1 MVALLGVMLIAASCA
16 ADDGDADA
24 AQAASADAAA
34 AQADASA
41 AMSSADAAGAE
52 AAAAGAEAAAA
63 VAEAQAATA
72 AAEAAQAEAA
82 AAQAEAALA
91 RATAEGNQEAVEAAE
106 AALAEAQASAEE
118 AREQAA
124 AAQEEAAAAKAEAAA
139 AQEEAAAAQAEAD
152 AARSA
157 AETAAAE
164 AAEAEAAAAA
174 SAADEERV
182 LVVGVPGDIETL
194 DTCCANFIRAHE
206 ALELVYEPPVLHR
219 TVEQNGAL
227 IGAAGDL
234 MPRYFESWEAHP
246 DGLTY
251 TIKVRPGVLFDDGT
265 EVTAETVRF
274 MTERNLNTPGG
285 ANWLLRNIA
294 FIQEP
299 PEVLDRYTLRF
310 TSSEASP
317 MVMEHFYMTSSG
329 IIDPKVI
336 QENATEDDPWAM
348 EYFSRN
354 VDNASGPFRLVS
366 RIPDQE
372 VVFEAR
378 ENYSFEPQAFDRII
392 WKIIPSNAERVQLL
406 KAGVIDVAIALG
418 TEDFAA
424 LEGAEGVT
432 VQRFPSKNLAYMG
445 LGNRIAPFD
454 DKTVRQAVSYA
465 VDYDDILNNVYK
477 GEAQRLYGPIAP
489 GSYSSLGDSIGY
501 RRDLAKAQELLDGSS
516 YDGSTVVLSID
527 AAKGEHELIAVRIQ
541 AHLADIGMDVEIEK
555 LPSPVY
561 AERKVGENRMQ
572 MFIDEGLPW
581 IDDPNYTLSVFMLSG
596 VFGNYAQYEN
606 ERVDEIINEGWGIL
620 DRDERARTFEEAQ
633 RIIVDDAPWV
643 FLALPDYKIAMRDTV
658 EGFVLYPNAIPR
670 LAGLRPAE

>member
-1 MVALLGVMLIAASCA
+1 MRGLARTRHRWLVALLGVMLVAASCGTDDGA
-16 ADDGDADA
+16 ADTAASAMGQAQSAQADADA
-24 AQAASADAAA
+24 ALTDAQAAA
-34 AQADASA
+34 AKAR
-41 AMSSADAAGAE
+41 
-52 AAAAGAEAAAA
+52 
-63 VAEAQAATA
+63 EAQAAAGTA
-72 AAEAAQAEAA
+72 AAA
-82 AAQAEAALA
+82 AALA
-91 RATAEGNQEAVEAAE
+91 QATAEGNQEAVKAAE
-106 AALAEAQASAEE
+106 ADLATA
-118 AREQAA
+118 QAA
-124 AAQEEAAAAKAEAAA
+124 AESARTD
-139 AQEEAAAAQAEAD
+139 AAAAQADAD
-152 AARSA
+152 KARD
-157 AETAAAE
+157 
-164 AAEAEAAAAA
+164 AAAAA
-174 SAADEERV
+174 TAAAAQDEELV

-234 MPRYFESWEAHP
+234 LPHYFESWEAHP

-251 TIKVRPGVLFDDGT
+251 TIKVRPGVTFDDGT

-294 FIQEP
+294 FINDP
-299 PEVLDRYTLRF
+299 PEVLDKYTLRF
-310 TSSEASP
+310 TSTEASP
-317 MVMEHFYMTSSG
+317 MVMEHFYMTSSA
-329 IIDPKVI
+329 IIDPQLVEKY
-336 QENATEDDPWAM
+336 ATEDDPWAM
-348 EYFSRN
+348 EHFSRN
-354 VDNASGPFRLVS
+354 VENASGPYRIVS
-366 RIPDQE
+366 RTPDQE
-372 VVFEAR
+372 VVFEKR
-378 ENYSFEPQAFDRII
+378 DNYYGDPPAYDKII

-445 LGNRIAPFD
+445 MGNKLAPFD

-465 VDYDDILNNVYK
+465 VDYDDILANVYK

-501 RRDLAKAQELLDGSS
+501 TRDLAKAQELLDSSS
-516 YDGSTVVLSID
+516 YDGSPVVLSID

-555 LPSPVY
+555 LTSPVY
-561 AERKVGENRMQ
+561 AERKVGENRLQ

-581 IDDPNYTLSVFMLSG
+581 IDDPNYTLSVFLLSG
-596 VFGNYAQYEN
+596 VFGNYSQYEN
-606 ERVDEIINEGWGIL
+606 ERVDQIINEGWGIL
-620 DRDERARTFEEAQ
+620 DRDARAATFEEAQ
-633 RIIVDDAPWV
+633 RIIVDEAPWA

-658 EGFVLYPNAIPR
+658 TGFVLYPNAIPR
-670 LAGLRPAE
+670 LAGLRPAN

>member
-1 MVALLGVMLIAASCA
+1 MRGLVPIRHRWLVALLGVVLVTASCA
-16 ADDGDADA
+16 ADDGTSDT
-24 AQAASADAAA
+24 AASA
-34 AQADASA
+34 
-41 AMSSADAAGAE
+41 M
-52 AAAAGAEAAAA
+52 
-63 VAEAQAATA
+63 AEAQAAESDAGVALADAQAAAAKAREAQAAADTA
-72 AAEAAQAEAA
+72 AAA
-82 AAQAEAALA
+82 AALA
-91 RATAEGNQEAVEAAE
+91 QATAEGNQAAVAQAE
-106 AALAEAQASAEE
+106 ADLAAAQAAAEE
-118 AREQAA
+118 ARSD
-124 AAQEEAAAAKAEAAA
+124 
-139 AQEEAAAAQAEAD
+139 AAAAQAEAD
-152 AARSA
+152 
-157 AETAAAE
+157 E
-164 AAEAEAAAAA
+164 AAEAAAAA
-174 SAADEERV
+174 VEAAEAQAAAPAPAPEPDTERV

-227 IGAAGDL
+227 VGAAGDL

-265 EVTAETVRF
+265 EVTAETVRY

-299 PEVLDRYTLRF
+299 PEVLDEYTLRF

-329 IIDPKVI
+329 IIDPKIV
-336 QENATEDDPWAM
+336 EKYATEDDPWAM
-348 EYFSRN
+348 EHFSRN
-354 VDNASGPFRLVS
+354 VENASGPFRLVS
-366 RIPDQE
+366 RTPDQE

-378 ENYSFEPQAFDRII
+378 ENYSFEPQAYDKII

-406 KAGVIDVAIALG
+406 KAGAIDVAIALG

-432 VQRFPSKNLAYMG
+432 VERFPSKNLAYMG
-445 LGNRIAPFD
+445 LGNKLAPFD

-501 RRDLAKAQELLDGSS
+501 RRDVAKAQELLDSSS
-516 YDGSTVVLSID
+516 YDGSAVTLSID

-541 AHLADIGMDVEIEK
+541 AHLADIGMNVEIEQ

-606 ERVDEIINEGWGIL
+606 ERVDQIINEGWGIL
-620 DRDERARTFEEAQ
+620 DRDERAATFEEAQ

>member
-1 MVALLGVMLIAASCA
+1 MAGLLRTRCRWLTALLGLMLVAASCA
-16 ADDGDADA
+16 ADDGAAD
-24 AQAASADAAA
+24 
-34 AQADASA
+34 
-41 AMSSADAAGAE
+41 
-52 AAAAGAEAAAA
+52 
-63 VAEAQAATA
+63 T
-72 AAEAAQAEAA
+72 AEAAQAEAA
-82 AAQAEAALA
+82 AAQADAGVALADAQAAAAKAREAQAAADEAAAAAALA
-91 RATAEGNQEAVEAAE
+91 QATAEGNQAAVAAAE
-106 AALAEAQASAEE
+106 ADLAAAQAAAEE
-118 AREQAA
+118 ARTD
-124 AAQEEAAAAKAEAAA
+124 
-139 AQEEAAAAQAEAD
+139 AAAAQAEAD
-152 AARSA
+152 EARGA
-157 AETAAAE
+157 AEAAMQA
-164 AAEAEAAAAA
+164 AAEAEAAASA
-174 SAADEERV
+174 SAPMAEDEERV

-227 IGAAGDL
+227 VGAAGDL

-294 FIQEP
+294 FINDP
-299 PEVLDRYTLRF
+299 PEVLDKYTLRF
-310 TSSEASP
+310 TSTEASP
-317 MVMEHFYMTSSG
+317 MVMEHFYMTSSA
-329 IIDPKVI
+329 IIDPKIV
-336 QENATEDDPWAM
+336 EKYATDDDPWAM
-348 EYFSRN
+348 EHFSSN
-354 VDNASGPFRLVS
+354 VENASGPFRLVS

-378 ENYSFEPQAFDRII
+378 ENYSFEPQAYDKII
-392 WKIIPSNAERVQLL
+392 WRIIPSNAERVQLL

-445 LGNRIAPFD
+445 LGNKLAPFD

-465 VDYDDILNNVYK
+465 VDYDDILTNVYK

-516 YDGSTVVLSID
+516 YDGSPVTLSID
-527 AAKGEHELIAVRIQ
+527 SAKGEHELIAVRIQ
-541 AHLADIGMDVEIEK
+541 AHLAEIGMDVEIEK

-561 AERKVGENRMQ
+561 AERKVSDPRMQ

-606 ERVDEIINEGWGIL
+606 ERVDQIINEGWGIL
-620 DRDERARTFEEAQ
+620 DSEERARTFEEAQ
-633 RIIVDDAPWV
+633 RIITDDAPWV

-670 LAGLRPAE
+670 LAGLRPAQ

>member
-1 MVALLGVMLIAASCA
+1 MRGSIGVRKRWLLALLGIVLVAASCA
-16 ADDGDADA
+16 ADDGASDTAASAMSEAQSAQSDAEVALAD
-24 AQAASADAAA
+24 AQAAAAKA
-34 AQADASA
+34 R
-41 AMSSADAAGAE
+41 
-52 AAAAGAEAAAA
+52 
-63 VAEAQAATA
+63 EAQAAADTA
-72 AAEAAQAEAA
+72 AAA
-82 AAQAEAALA
+82 AALA
-91 RATAEGNQEAVEAAE
+91 QATAEGNQAAVAQAE
-106 AALAEAQASAEE
+106 ADLAAA
-118 AREQAA
+118 QAA
-124 AAQEEAAAAKAEAAA
+124 AESARAD
-139 AQEEAAAAQAEAD
+139 AAAAQAEAD
-152 AARSA
+152 
-157 AETAAAE
+157 E
-164 AAEAEAAAAA
+164 AAEAAAAA
-174 SAADEERV
+174 VEAAEAQAAAPAPAPAEDTERV

-299 PEVLDRYTLRF
+299 PEVLDKYTLRF

-378 ENYSFEPQAFDRII
+378 ENYSFEPQAYDRII

-445 LGNRIAPFD
+445 MGNLLAPFD

-516 YDGSTVVLSID
+516 YDGSPVVLSID

-541 AHLADIGMDVEIEK
+541 SHLADIGMDVEIEK
-555 LPSPVY
+555 LASPVY

-581 IDDPNYTLSVFMLSG
+581 IDDPNYTLSVFLLSG
-596 VFGNYAQYEN
+596 VFGNYTQYEN
-606 ERVDEIINEGWGIL
+606 ERVDQIINEGWGIL
-620 DRDERARTFEEAQ
+620 DREERARTFEEAQ

>member
-1 MVALLGVMLIAASCA
+1 MRGLVRTRGRWLVALLGLMLVAAACA
-16 ADDGDADA
+16 ADDGAADTAATAMSEAGAAQSDADLA
-24 AQAASADAAA
+24 LADAQAAAAKA
-34 AQADASA
+34 R
-41 AMSSADAAGAE
+41 
-52 AAAAGAEAAAA
+52 
-63 VAEAQAATA
+63 EAQAAADTA
-72 AAEAAQAEAA
+72 AAA
-82 AAQAEAALA
+82 AALA
-91 RATAEGNQEAVEAAE
+91 QATAEGNQEAVAAAE
-106 AALAEAQASAEE
+106 ADLAAA
-118 AREQAA
+118 QAA
-124 AAQEEAAAAKAEAAA
+124 ADAARAD
-139 AQEEAAAAQAEAD
+139 AAAAQAEAD
-152 AARSA
+152 D
-157 AETAAAE
+157 AAAAAAAAVE
-164 AAEAEAAAAA
+164 AAEAQAAAPAPA
-174 SAADEERV
+174 PAEAEERI
-182 LVVGVPGDIETL
+182 LTVGVPGDIETL

-299 PEVLDRYTLRF
+299 PEVLDKYTLRF

-317 MVMEHFYMTSSG
+317 MVMEHFYMTSSA

-378 ENYSFEPQAFDRII
+378 ENYSFEPQAYDKII

-424 LEGAEGVT
+424 LEGAEGVN

-516 YDGSTVVLSID
+516 YDGSSVVLSID

-606 ERVDEIINEGWGIL
+606 ERVDQIINEGWGIL
-620 DRDERARTFEEAQ
+620 DREERARTFEEAQ

-670 LAGLRPAE
+670 LAGLRPAGSG

>member
-1 MVALLGVMLIAASCA
+1 MRGLVRTRHRWLVALLGVMLVAASCGS
-16 ADDGDADA
+16 DDGASDAAASAMGTAQSAQADADA
-24 AQAASADAAA
+24 ALTDAQAAA
-34 AQADASA
+34 AKAR
-41 AMSSADAAGAE
+41 
-52 AAAAGAEAAAA
+52 
-63 VAEAQAATA
+63 EAQAAAGTA
-72 AAEAAQAEAA
+72 AAA
-82 AAQAEAALA
+82 AALA
-91 RATAEGNQEAVEAAE
+91 QATAEGNQEAVKAAEADLAAAQAAAE
-106 AALAEAQASAEE
+106 AA
-118 AREQAA
+118 RTD
-124 AAQEEAAAAKAEAAA
+124 
-139 AQEEAAAAQAEAD
+139 AAAAQAEAD
-152 AARSA
+152 KARD
-157 AETAAAE
+157 
-164 AAEAEAAAAA
+164 AAAAA
-174 SAADEERV
+174 TAATAEDEELV

-234 MPRYFESWEAHP
+234 LPHYFESWEAHP

-251 TIKVRPGVLFDDGT
+251 TIKVRPGVTFDDGT

-294 FIQEP
+294 FINDP

-310 TSSEASP
+310 TSTEASP
-317 MVMEHFYMTSSG
+317 MVMEHFYMTSSA
-329 IIDPKVI
+329 IIDPKLV
-336 QENATEDDPWAM
+336 EKYATEDDPWAM
-348 EYFSRN
+348 EHFSRN
-354 VDNASGPFRLVS
+354 VENASGPYRIVS
-366 RIPDQE
+366 RTADQE
-372 VVFEAR
+372 VVFEKR
-378 ENYSFEPQAFDRII
+378 ENYYGDPPAYDKII

-445 LGNRIAPFD
+445 MGNKLAPFD
-454 DKTVRQAVSYA
+454 DKAVRQAVSYA
-465 VDYDDILNNVYK
+465 VDYDDILANVYK

-501 RRDLAKAQELLDGSS
+501 TRDLAKAQELLDSSS
-516 YDGSTVVLSID
+516 YDGSSVTLSID

-555 LPSPVY
+555 LTSPVY
-561 AERKVGENRMQ
+561 AERKVGENRLQ

-581 IDDPNYTLSVFMLSG
+581 IDDPNYTLSVFLLSG

-620 DRDERARTFEEAQ
+620 DRDARAATFEEAQ
-633 RIIVDDAPWV
+633 RIITDEAPWA

-658 EGFVLYPNAIPR
+658 TGFVLYPNAIPR
-670 LAGLRPAE
+670 LAGLRPAN

>member
-1 MVALLGVMLIAASCA
+1 MRALARTRHRWLVALLGVMLVAASCGT
-16 ADDGDADA
+16 DDGASDTSATALGEAQSAQSDADA
-24 AQAASADAAA
+24 ARTDARAAA
-34 AQADASA
+34 AKAR
-41 AMSSADAAGAE
+41 
-52 AAAAGAEAAAA
+52 
-63 VAEAQAATA
+63 EAQAAADTA
-72 AAEAAQAEAA
+72 AAA
-82 AAQAEAALA
+82 AALA
-91 RATAEGNQEAVEAAE
+91 QATAEGNQEAVEAAE
-106 AALAEAQASAEE
+106 ADLVAA
-118 AREQAA
+118 QAA
-124 AAQEEAAAAKAEAAA
+124 AEAARS
-139 AQEEAAAAQAEAD
+139 EAAAAQAEAD
-152 AARSA
+152 KARDA
-157 AETAAAE
+157 
-164 AAEAEAAAAA
+164 AEAAAAA
-174 SAADEERV
+174 TAQDEELV

-227 IGAAGDL
+227 VGAAGDL
-234 MPRYFESWEAHP
+234 LPHYFESWEAHP

-251 TIKVRPGVLFDDGT
+251 TINVRPVSSSTTGRR
-265 EVTAETVRF
+265 VTAETVRF

-294 FIQEP
+294 FINEP
-299 PEVLDRYTLRF
+299 PEVLDKYTLRF
-310 TSSEASP
+310 TSTEASP
-317 MVMEHFYMTSSG
+317 MVMEHFYMTSSA
-329 IIDPKVI
+329 IIDPRVI
-336 QENATEDDPWAM
+336 KENATEDDPWAM

-354 VDNASGPFRLVS
+354 VDNPSGPYRLVS
-366 RIPDQE
+366 RTPDQE

-378 ENYSFEPQAFDRII
+378 DNYYGEPPAYDRII

-432 VQRFPSKNLAYMG
+432 VERFPSKNLAYMG
-445 LGNRIAPFD
+445 MGNMLAPFD

-501 RRDLAKAQELLDGSS
+501 RRDLAKAQELLDSSS
-516 YDGSTVVLSID
+516 YDGSSVTLSID

-581 IDDPNYTLSVFMLSG
+581 IDDPNYTLSVFLLSG

-606 ERVDEIINEGWGIL
+606 ERVDQIINEGWGIL
-620 DRDERARTFEEAQ
+620 DRDERAATFEEAQ
-633 RIIVDDAPWV
+633 RIIVDEAPWA

-658 EGFVLYPNAIPR
+658 TGFVLYPNAIPR
-670 LAGLRPAE
+670 LAGLRPAN

>member
-1 MVALLGVMLIAASCA
+1 MRGLARTRHRWLVALLGVMLVAASCGTDDGA
-16 ADDGDADA
+16 ADSAASAMGQAQSAQADADA
-24 AQAASADAAA
+24 ALTDAQAAA
-34 AQADASA
+34 AKAR
-41 AMSSADAAGAE
+41 
-52 AAAAGAEAAAA
+52 
-63 VAEAQAATA
+63 EAQAAAGTA
-72 AAEAAQAEAA
+72 AAA
-82 AAQAEAALA
+82 AALA
-91 RATAEGNQEAVEAAE
+91 QATAEGNQEAVKAAEADLATAQAAAE
-106 AALAEAQASAEE
+106 AA
-118 AREQAA
+118 RTD
-124 AAQEEAAAAKAEAAA
+124 
-139 AQEEAAAAQAEAD
+139 AAAAQADAD
-152 AARSA
+152 KARD
-157 AETAAAE
+157 
-164 AAEAEAAAAA
+164 AAAAA
-174 SAADEERV
+174 TAATAQDEELV

-234 MPRYFESWEAHP
+234 LPHYFESWEAHP

-251 TIKVRPGVLFDDGT
+251 TIKVRPGVTFDDGT

-294 FIQEP
+294 FINDP
-299 PEVLDRYTLRF
+299 PEVLDKYTLRF
-310 TSSEASP
+310 TSTEASP
-317 MVMEHFYMTSSG
+317 MVMEHFYMTSSA
-329 IIDPKVI
+329 IIDPRLVEKY
-336 QENATEDDPWAM
+336 ATEDDPWAM
-348 EYFSRN
+348 EHFSRN
-354 VDNASGPFRLVS
+354 VENPSGPYRIVS
-366 RIPDQE
+366 RTPDQE
-372 VVFEAR
+372 VVFEKR
-378 ENYSFEPQAFDRII
+378 DNYYGDPPAYDKII

-432 VQRFPSKNLAYMG
+432 VERFPSKNLAYMG
-445 LGNRIAPFD
+445 MGNMLAPFD

-465 VDYDDILNNVYK
+465 VDYDDILTNVYK

-489 GSYSSLGDSIGY
+489 GSYSSLGDTIGY
-501 RRDLAKAQELLDGSS
+501 RRDLAKAQELLDSSS
-516 YDGSTVVLSID
+516 YDGSSVTLSID

-581 IDDPNYTLSVFMLSG
+581 IDDPNYTLSVFLLSG
-596 VFGNYAQYEN
+596 VFGNYSQYVN
-606 ERVDEIINEGWGIL
+606 ERVDQIINEGWGIL
-620 DRDERARTFEEAQ
+620 DRDERAATFEEAQ
-633 RIIVDDAPWV
+633 RIIVEEAPWA

-658 EGFVLYPNAIPR
+658 TGFVLYPNAIPR
-670 LAGLRPAE
+670 LAGLRPAG

>member
-1 MVALLGVMLIAASCA
+1 MRPAGLPGSSITGAEEALLTRGGEPMRDLVRTRRRWLVALLGLMLVAASCA
-16 ADDGDADA
+16 ADDGASDT
-24 AQAASADAAA
+24 AASA
-34 AQADASA
+34 
-41 AMSSADAAGAE
+41 M
-52 AAAAGAEAAAA
+52 
-63 VAEAQAATA
+63 AEAQAAESDAGVALADAQAAAAKAREAQAAADTA
-72 AAEAAQAEAA
+72 AAA
-82 AAQAEAALA
+82 AALA
-91 RATAEGNQEAVEAAE
+91 QATAEGNQAAVAQAE
-106 AALAEAQASAEE
+106 ADLAAA
-118 AREQAA
+118 QAA
-124 AAQEEAAAAKAEAAA
+124 AESARAD
-139 AQEEAAAAQAEAD
+139 AAAAQAEAD
-152 AARSA
+152 
-157 AETAAAE
+157 E
-164 AAEAEAAAAA
+164 AAEAAAAA
-174 SAADEERV
+174 VEAAEAQAAAPAPAPAPAEDTERV

-234 MPRYFESWEAHP
+234 MPRYFESWEAHE

-299 PEVLDRYTLRF
+299 PEVLDKYTLRF

-378 ENYSFEPQAFDRII
+378 ENYSFEPQAYDRII

-445 LGNRIAPFD
+445 MGNLLAPFD

-516 YDGSTVVLSID
+516 YDGSPVVLSID

-541 AHLADIGMDVEIEK
+541 SHLADIGMDVEIEK
-555 LPSPVY
+555 LASPVY

-581 IDDPNYTLSVFMLSG
+581 IDDPNYTLSVFLLSG
-596 VFGNYAQYEN
+596 VFGNYTQYEN
-606 ERVDEIINEGWGIL
+606 ERVDQIINEGWGIL
-620 DRDERARTFEEAQ
+620 DREERARTFEEAQ

>member
-1 MVALLGVMLIAASCA
+1 MAGLLRTRCRWLTALLGLMLVAASCA
-16 ADDGDADA
+16 AADGAAD
-24 AQAASADAAA
+24 
-34 AQADASA
+34 
-41 AMSSADAAGAE
+41 
-52 AAAAGAEAAAA
+52 
-63 VAEAQAATA
+63 T
-72 AAEAAQAEAA
+72 AEAAQAEAA
-82 AAQAEAALA
+82 AAQADAGVALADAQAAAAKAREAQAAADEAAAAAALA
-91 RATAEGNQEAVEAAE
+91 QATAEGNQAAVAAAE
-106 AALAEAQASAEE
+106 ADLAAAQAAAEE
-118 AREQAA
+118 ARTD
-124 AAQEEAAAAKAEAAA
+124 
-139 AQEEAAAAQAEAD
+139 AAAAQAEAD
-152 AARSA
+152 EARGA
-157 AETAAAE
+157 AEAAMQA
-164 AAEAEAAAAA
+164 AAEAEAAASA
-174 SAADEERV
+174 SAPMAEDEERV

-227 IGAAGDL
+227 VGAAGDL

-294 FIQEP
+294 FINDP
-299 PEVLDRYTLRF
+299 PEVLDKYTLRF
-310 TSSEASP
+310 TSTEASP
-317 MVMEHFYMTSSG
+317 MVMEHFYMTSSA
-329 IIDPKVI
+329 IIDPKIV
-336 QENATEDDPWAM
+336 EKYATDDDPWAM
-348 EYFSRN
+348 EHFSSN
-354 VDNASGPFRLVS
+354 VENASGPFRLVS

-378 ENYSFEPQAFDRII
+378 ENYSFEPQAYDKII
-392 WKIIPSNAERVQLL
+392 WRIIPSNAERVQLL

-445 LGNRIAPFD
+445 LGNKLAPFD

-465 VDYDDILNNVYK
+465 VDYDDILTNVYK

-516 YDGSTVVLSID
+516 YDGSPVTLSID
-527 AAKGEHELIAVRIQ
+527 SAKGEHELIAVRIQ
-541 AHLADIGMDVEIEK
+541 AHLAEIGMDVEIEK

-561 AERKVGENRMQ
+561 AERKVSDPRMQ

-606 ERVDEIINEGWGIL
+606 ERVDQIINEGWGIL
-620 DRDERARTFEEAQ
+620 DSEERARTFEEAQ
-633 RIIVDDAPWV
+633 RIITDDAPWV

-670 LAGLRPAE
+670 LAGLRPAQ

>member
-1 MVALLGVMLIAASCA
+1 MRDLVRTRRRWLVALLGLMLVAASCA
-16 ADDGDADA
+16 ADDGASDT
-24 AQAASADAAA
+24 AASA
-34 AQADASA
+34 
-41 AMSSADAAGAE
+41 M
-52 AAAAGAEAAAA
+52 
-63 VAEAQAATA
+63 AEAQAAESDAGVALADAQAAAAKAREAQAAADTA
-72 AAEAAQAEAA
+72 AAA
-82 AAQAEAALA
+82 AALA
-91 RATAEGNQEAVEAAE
+91 QATAEGNQAAVAQAE
-106 AALAEAQASAEE
+106 ADLAAA
-118 AREQAA
+118 QAA
-124 AAQEEAAAAKAEAAA
+124 AESARAD
-139 AQEEAAAAQAEAD
+139 AAAAQAEAD
-152 AARSA
+152 D
-157 AETAAAE
+157 AAAAAAAAVE
-164 AAEAEAAAAA
+164 AAEAQTAAPAPPPAE
-174 SAADEERV
+174 DTERV

-234 MPRYFESWEAHP
+234 MPRYFESWEAHE

-299 PEVLDRYTLRF
+299 PEVLDKYTLRF

-317 MVMEHFYMTSSG
+317 MVMEHFYMTSSA

-336 QENATEDDPWAM
+336 LENATEDDPWAM

-378 ENYSFEPQAFDRII
+378 ENYSFEPQAYDRII

-424 LEGAEGVT
+424 LEGAEGVN

-445 LGNRIAPFD
+445 MGNRIAPFD

-501 RRDLAKAQELLDGSS
+501 RRDVAKAQELLDGSS
-516 YDGSTVVLSID
+516 YDGSPVVLSID

-541 AHLADIGMDVEIEK
+541 SHLADIGMDVEIEK
-555 LPSPVY
+555 LASPVY

-581 IDDPNYTLSVFMLSG
+581 IDDPNYTLSVFLLSG
-596 VFGNYAQYEN
+596 VFGNYTQYVN
-606 ERVDEIINEGWGIL
+606 ERVDQIINEGWGIL
-620 DRDERARTFEEAQ
+620 DREERARTFEEAQ

>member
-1 MVALLGVMLIAASCA
+1 MRGLARTRHRWLVALLGVMLVAASCGTDDGA
-16 ADDGDADA
+16 ADSAASAMGQAQSAQADADA
-24 AQAASADAAA
+24 ALTDAQAAA
-34 AQADASA
+34 AKAR
-41 AMSSADAAGAE
+41 
-52 AAAAGAEAAAA
+52 
-63 VAEAQAATA
+63 EAQAAAGTA
-72 AAEAAQAEAA
+72 AAA
-82 AAQAEAALA
+82 AALA
-91 RATAEGNQEAVEAAE
+91 QATAEGNQEAVKAAEADLATAQAAAE
-106 AALAEAQASAEE
+106 AA
-118 AREQAA
+118 RTD
-124 AAQEEAAAAKAEAAA
+124 
-139 AQEEAAAAQAEAD
+139 AAAAQADAD
-152 AARSA
+152 KARD
-157 AETAAAE
+157 
-164 AAEAEAAAAA
+164 AAAAA
-174 SAADEERV
+174 TAATAQDEELV

-234 MPRYFESWEAHP
+234 LPHYFESWEAHP

-251 TIKVRPGVLFDDGT
+251 TIKVRPGVTFDDGT

-294 FIQEP
+294 FINDP
-299 PEVLDRYTLRF
+299 PEVLDKYTLRF
-310 TSSEASP
+310 TSTEASP
-317 MVMEHFYMTSSG
+317 MVMEHFYMTSSA
-329 IIDPKVI
+329 IIDPQLVEKY
-336 QENATEDDPWAM
+336 ATEDDPWAM
-348 EYFSRN
+348 EHFSRN
-354 VDNASGPFRLVS
+354 VENASGPYRIIS
-366 RIPDQE
+366 RTPDQE
-372 VVFEAR
+372 VVFEKR
-378 ENYSFEPQAFDRII
+378 DNYYGDPPAYDRII

-432 VQRFPSKNLAYMG
+432 VERFPSKNLAYMG
-445 LGNRIAPFD
+445 MGNMLAPFD

-465 VDYDDILNNVYK
+465 VDYDDILTNVYK

-489 GSYSSLGDSIGY
+489 GSYSSLGDTIGY
-501 RRDLAKAQELLDGSS
+501 RRDLAKAQELLDSSS
-516 YDGSTVVLSID
+516 YDGSSVTLSID

-581 IDDPNYTLSVFMLSG
+581 IDDPNYTLSVFLLSG
-596 VFGNYAQYEN
+596 VFGNYSQYVN
-606 ERVDEIINEGWGIL
+606 ERVDQIINEGWGIL
-620 DRDERARTFEEAQ
+620 DRDERAATFEEAQ
-633 RIIVDDAPWV
+633 RIIVEEAPWA

-658 EGFVLYPNAIPR
+658 TGFVLYPNAIPR
-670 LAGLRPAE
+670 LAGLRPAG

>member
-1 MVALLGVMLIAASCA
+1 MRGLVRLRRRWLVALLGVMLVAASCA
-16 ADDGDADA
+16 DDSGTSDT
-24 AQAASADAAA
+24 AASAL
-34 AQADASA
+34 S
-41 AMSSADAAGAE
+41 
-52 AAAAGAEAAAA
+52 
-63 VAEAQAATA
+63 
-72 AAEAAQAEAA
+72 EAA
-82 AAQAEAALA
+82 AAQSDAALA
-91 RATAEGNQEAVEAAE
+91 LADAQAAAAKAREAQAAADTAAAASALAQATAEGNQEAVAQAE
-106 AALAEAQASAEE
+106 ADLAAA
-118 AREQAA
+118 QAA
-124 AAQEEAAAAKAEAAA
+124 ADQARAD
-139 AQEEAAAAQAEAD
+139 AAAAQAEAD
-152 AARSA
+152 
-157 AETAAAE
+157 E
-164 AAEAEAAAAA
+164 AAEAAAAA
-174 SAADEERV
+174 VEAAEAATTTDAAGEERV

-234 MPRYFESWEAHP
+234 MPRYFESWEAHE

-294 FIQEP
+294 FIHEP
-299 PEVLDRYTLRF
+299 PEVLDKYTLRF
-310 TSSEASP
+310 TSTEASP
-317 MVMEHFYMTSSG
+317 MVMEHFYMTSSA

-336 QENATEDDPWAM
+336 QQNATEDDPWAM
-348 EYFSRN
+348 EYLSRN

-366 RIPDQE
+366 RIADQE

-378 ENYSFEPQAFDRII
+378 ENYSFEPQAYDRII
-392 WKIIPSNAERVQLL
+392 WRIIPSNAERVQLL

-424 LEGAEGVT
+424 LEGAEGVN

-445 LGNRIAPFD
+445 MGNKIAPFD

-465 VDYDDILNNVYK
+465 VDYDDILTNVYK

-501 RRDLAKAQELLDGSS
+501 TRDLARAQELLDSSS
-516 YDGSTVVLSID
+516 YDGSPVTLSID
-527 AAKGEHELIAVRIQ
+527 SAKGEHELIAVRIQ
-541 AHLADIGMDVEIEK
+541 AHLAEIGMDVEIEK

-581 IDDPNYTLSVFMLSG
+581 IDDPNYTLSVFLLSG
-596 VFGNYAQYEN
+596 VFGNYTQYEN
-606 ERVDEIINEGWGIL
+606 ERVDQIINEGWGIL
-620 DRDERARTFEEAQ
+620 DREERARTFEEAQ

>member
-1 MVALLGVMLIAASCA
+1 MRALARTRHRWLVALLGVMLVAASCGTDDGA
-16 ADDGDADA
+16 ADTAASAMGEAQTAQADADA
-24 AQAASADAAA
+24 ALTDAQAAA
-34 AQADASA
+34 AKAR
-41 AMSSADAAGAE
+41 
-52 AAAAGAEAAAA
+52 
-63 VAEAQAATA
+63 EAQAAAGTA
-72 AAEAAQAEAA
+72 AAA
-82 AAQAEAALA
+82 AALA
-91 RATAEGNQEAVEAAE
+91 QATAEGNQEAVEAAE
-106 AALAEAQASAEE
+106 ADLATA
-118 AREQAA
+118 QAA
-124 AAQEEAAAAKAEAAA
+124 AEAARTD
-139 AQEEAAAAQAEAD
+139 AAAAQAEAD
-152 AARSA
+152 RARD
-157 AETAAAE
+157 
-164 AAEAEAAAAA
+164 AAAAA
-174 SAADEERV
+174 TAATAVDEELV

-227 IGAAGDL
+227 VGAAGDL
-234 MPRYFESWEAHP
+234 LPHYFESWEAHP

-251 TIKVRPGVLFDDGT
+251 TIKVRPGVTFDDGT

-294 FIQEP
+294 FINDP
-299 PEVLDRYTLRF
+299 PEVLDKYTLRF
-310 TSSEASP
+310 TSTEASP
-317 MVMEHFYMTSSG
+317 MVMEHFYMTSSA
-329 IIDPKVI
+329 IIDPKLV
-336 QENATEDDPWAM
+336 EKYATEDDPWAM
-348 EYFSRN
+348 EHFSRN
-354 VDNASGPFRLVS
+354 VENASGPYRIIS
-366 RIPDQE
+366 RTPDQE
-372 VVFEAR
+372 VVFEKR
-378 ENYSFEPQAFDRII
+378 DNYYGDPPAYDKII

-445 LGNRIAPFD
+445 MGNKLAPFD
-454 DKTVRQAVSYA
+454 DKAVRQAVSYA

-501 RRDLAKAQELLDGSS
+501 TRDLAKAQELLDSSS
-516 YDGSTVVLSID
+516 YDGSPVVLSID

-561 AERKVGENRMQ
+561 AERKVGENRLQ

-581 IDDPNYTLSVFMLSG
+581 IDDPNYTLSVFLLSG
-596 VFGNYAQYEN
+596 VFGNYSQYEN
-606 ERVDEIINEGWGIL
+606 ERVDQIINEGWGIL
-620 DRDERARTFEEAQ
+620 DREARAATFEEAQ
-633 RIIVDDAPWV
+633 RIIVEEAPWA

-670 LAGLRPAE
+670 LAGLRPAN

>member
-1 MVALLGVMLIAASCA
+1 MRGLVRTRHRWLVALLGLMLVATSCA
-16 ADDGDADA
+16 ADDGASDTA
-24 AQAASADAAA
+24 ATAMSEAGA
-34 AQADASA
+34 AQADAGVA
-41 AMSSADAAGAE
+41 L
-52 AAAAGAEAAAA
+52 
-63 VAEAQAATA
+63 AEAQAAAAKAREAQAAADTATA
-72 AAEAAQAEAA
+72 AA
-82 AAQAEAALA
+82 ALA
-91 RATAEGNQEAVEAAE
+91 QATAEGNQAAVEQAE
-106 AALAEAQASAEE
+106 ADLAAAQTAAEE
-118 AREQAA
+118 ARSD
-124 AAQEEAAAAKAEAAA
+124 
-139 AQEEAAAAQAEAD
+139 AAAAQAEAD
-152 AARSA
+152 QARGA
-157 AETAAAE
+157 AEAAMEA

-174 SAADEERV
+174 PEPMEDEERV

-299 PEVLDRYTLRF
+299 PEVLDKYTLRF

-317 MVMEHFYMTSSG
+317 MVMEHFYMTSSA
-329 IIDPKVI
+329 IIDPKIV
-336 QENATEDDPWAM
+336 EKYATEDDPWAM
-348 EYFSRN
+348 EHFSSN
-354 VDNASGPFRLVS
+354 VENASGPFRLVS
-366 RIPDQE
+366 RIADQE

-378 ENYSFEPQAFDRII
+378 ENYSFEPQAYDKII
-392 WKIIPSNAERVQLL
+392 WRIIPSNAERVQLL

-445 LGNRIAPFD
+445 MGTKLSPFD
-454 DKTVRQAVSYA
+454 DKAVRQAVSYA
-465 VDYDDILNNVYK
+465 VDYDDILDNVYK

-516 YDGSTVVLSID
+516 YDGSPVVLSID

-541 AHLADIGMDVEIEK
+541 AHLAEIGMDVEIEK
-555 LPSPVY
+555 LQSPVY
-561 AERKVGENRMQ
+561 AERKVSDPRMQ

-581 IDDPNYTLSVFMLSG
+581 IDDPNYTLSVFLLSG
-596 VFGNYAQYEN
+596 VFGNYTQYVN
-606 ERVDEIINEGWGIL
+606 ERVDQIINEGWGIL
-620 DRDERARTFEEAQ
+620 DREERARTFEEAQ

-670 LAGLRPAE
+670 LAGLRPAG

>member
-1 MVALLGVMLIAASCA
+1 MRALARTRHRWLVALLGVMLVAASCGT
-16 ADDGDADA
+16 DDGASDTAASAMGEAESAQSDADA
-24 AQAASADAAA
+24 ARTDARAAA
-34 AQADASA
+34 AKAR
-41 AMSSADAAGAE
+41 
-52 AAAAGAEAAAA
+52 
-63 VAEAQAATA
+63 EAQAAADTA
-72 AAEAAQAEAA
+72 AAA
-82 AAQAEAALA
+82 AALA
-91 RATAEGNQEAVEAAE
+91 QATAEGNQEAVEAAE
-106 AALAEAQASAEE
+106 ADLVAA
-118 AREQAA
+118 QAA
-124 AAQEEAAAAKAEAAA
+124 AESARTD
-139 AQEEAAAAQAEAD
+139 AAAAQAEAD
-152 AARSA
+152 KAR
-157 AETAAAE
+157 E
-164 AAEAEAAAAA
+164 AAEAAAAA
-174 SAADEERV
+174 TAQDEELV
-182 LVVGVPGDIETL
+182 LTVGVPGDIETL

-227 IGAAGDL
+227 VGAAGDL
-234 MPRYFESWEAHP
+234 LPHYFESWEAHP

-251 TIKVRPGVLFDDGT
+251 TINVRPGVLFDDGT

-294 FIQEP
+294 FINDP
-299 PEVLDRYTLRF
+299 PEVLDKYTLRF
-310 TSSEASP
+310 TSTEASP
-317 MVMEHFYMTSSG
+317 MVMEHFYMTSSA
-329 IIDPKVI
+329 IIDPKLV
-336 QENATEDDPWAM
+336 EKYATEDDPWAM
-348 EYFSRN
+348 EHFSRN
-354 VDNASGPFRLVS
+354 VENPSGPYRLVS
-366 RIPDQE
+366 RTPDQE

-378 ENYSFEPQAFDRII
+378 DNYYGEPPAYDRII

-432 VQRFPSKNLAYMG
+432 VERFPSKNLAYMG
-445 LGNRIAPFD
+445 MGNMLAPFD

-501 RRDLAKAQELLDGSS
+501 RRDIAKAQELLDSSS
-516 YDGSTVVLSID
+516 YDGSSVTLSID

-581 IDDPNYTLSVFMLSG
+581 IDDPNYTLSVFLLSG
-596 VFGNYAQYEN
+596 VFGNYAQYVN
-606 ERVDEIINEGWGIL
+606 ERVDQIINEGWGIL
-620 DRDERARTFEEAQ
+620 DSDERAATFEEAQ
-633 RIIVDDAPWV
+633 RIIVEEAPWA

-658 EGFVLYPNAIPR
+658 TGFVLYPNAIPR
-670 LAGLRPAE
+670 LAGLRPAN

>member
-1 MVALLGVMLIAASCA
+1 M
-16 ADDGDADA
+16 
-24 AQAASADAAA
+24 
-34 AQADASA
+34 
-41 AMSSADAAGAE
+41 E
-52 AAAAGAEAAAA
+52 A
-63 VAEAQAATA
+63 
-72 AAEAAQAEAA
+72 
-82 AAQAEAALA
+82 
-91 RATAEGNQEAVEAAE
+91 
-106 AALAEAQASAEE
+106 
-118 AREQAA
+118 
-124 AAQEEAAAAKAEAAA
+124 
-139 AQEEAAAAQAEAD
+139 
-152 AARSA
+152 
-157 AETAAAE
+157 
-164 AAEAEAAAAA
+164 AAEAEAAATAPAA
-174 SAADEERV
+174 VEDEERV

-294 FIQEP
+294 FIHEP
-299 PEVLDRYTLRF
+299 PEVLDKYTLRF
-310 TSSEASP
+310 TSTEASP
-317 MVMEHFYMTSSG
+317 MVMEHFYMTSSA

-366 RIPDQE
+366 RTPDQE

-378 ENYSFEPQAFDRII
+378 ENYSFEPQAYDRII

-424 LEGAEGVT
+424 LEGAEGVN

-445 LGNRIAPFD
+445 LGNKIAPFD
-454 DKTVRQAVSYA
+454 DVLMRRAVSYA
-465 VDYDDILNNVYK
+465 VDYDDILTNVYK

-501 RRDLAKAQELLDGSS
+501 RRDLAKAQELLDSSS

-541 AHLADIGMDVEIEK
+541 AHLAEIGVDVEIEK

-606 ERVDEIINEGWGIL
+606 ERVDQIINEGWGIL
-620 DRDERARTFEEAQ
+620 DREERARTFEEAQ

>member
-1 MVALLGVMLIAASCA
+1 MRALARTRHRWLVALLGVMLVAASCGTDDGA
-16 ADDGDADA
+16 ADTAASAMGEAQTAQADADA
-24 AQAASADAAA
+24 ALTDAQAAA
-34 AQADASA
+34 AKAR
-41 AMSSADAAGAE
+41 
-52 AAAAGAEAAAA
+52 
-63 VAEAQAATA
+63 EAQAAAGTA
-72 AAEAAQAEAA
+72 AAA
-82 AAQAEAALA
+82 AALA
-91 RATAEGNQEAVEAAE
+91 QATAEGNQEAVEAAE
-106 AALAEAQASAEE
+106 ADLATA
-118 AREQAA
+118 QAA
-124 AAQEEAAAAKAEAAA
+124 AEAARTD
-139 AQEEAAAAQAEAD
+139 AAAAQAEAD
-152 AARSA
+152 RARD
-157 AETAAAE
+157 
-164 AAEAEAAAAA
+164 AAAAA
-174 SAADEERV
+174 TAATAVDEELV

-227 IGAAGDL
+227 VGAAGDL
-234 MPRYFESWEAHP
+234 LPHYFESWEAHP

-251 TIKVRPGVLFDDGT
+251 TIKVRPGVTFDDGT

-294 FIQEP
+294 FINDP
-299 PEVLDRYTLRF
+299 PEVLDKYTLRF
-310 TSSEASP
+310 TSTEASP
-317 MVMEHFYMTSSG
+317 MVMEHFYMTSSA
-329 IIDPKVI
+329 IIDPKLV
-336 QENATEDDPWAM
+336 EKYATEDDPWAM
-348 EYFSRN
+348 EHFSRN
-354 VDNASGPFRLVS
+354 VENASGPYRIIS
-366 RIPDQE
+366 RTPDQE
-372 VVFEAR
+372 VVFEKR
-378 ENYSFEPQAFDRII
+378 DNYYGDPPAYDKII

-445 LGNRIAPFD
+445 MGNKLAPFD
-454 DKTVRQAVSYA
+454 DKAVRQAVSYA

-501 RRDLAKAQELLDGSS
+501 TRDLAKAQELLDSSS
-516 YDGSTVVLSID
+516 YDGSPVVLSID

-561 AERKVGENRMQ
+561 AERKVGENRLQ

-581 IDDPNYTLSVFMLSG
+581 IDDPNYTLSVFLLSG
-596 VFGNYAQYEN
+596 VFGNYSQYEN
-606 ERVDEIINEGWGIL
+606 ERVDQIINEGWGIL
-620 DRDERARTFEEAQ
+620 DREARAATFEEAQ
-633 RIIVDDAPWV
+633 RIIVEEAPWA

-658 EGFVLYPNAIPR
+658 TGFVLYPNAIPR
-670 LAGLRPAE
+670 LAGLRPAN

>member
-1 MVALLGVMLIAASCA
+1 MRGLVRTRRRWLVALLGLMLVAASCA
-16 ADDGDADA
+16 ADDGAADTAAAAMSEAGTAQSDAEVALAD
-24 AQAASADAAA
+24 AQAAAAKA
-34 AQADASA
+34 R
-41 AMSSADAAGAE
+41 
-52 AAAAGAEAAAA
+52 
-63 VAEAQAATA
+63 EAQAAADTA
-72 AAEAAQAEAA
+72 AAA
-82 AAQAEAALA
+82 AALA
-91 RATAEGNQEAVEAAE
+91 QATAEGNQEAVAAAE
-106 AALAEAQASAEE
+106 ADLAAA
-118 AREQAA
+118 QAA
-124 AAQEEAAAAKAEAAA
+124 ADEARS
-139 AQEEAAAAQAEAD
+139 EAAAAQAEAD
-152 AARSA
+152 EARGA
-157 AETAAAE
+157 AEAAMEA

-174 SAADEERV
+174 PEPVEEDAERV

-299 PEVLDRYTLRF
+299 PEVLDKYTLRF

-317 MVMEHFYMTSSG
+317 MVMEHFYMTSSA

-336 QENATEDDPWAM
+336 KENATEDDPWAM

-366 RIPDQE
+366 RVPDQE

-378 ENYSFEPQAFDRII
+378 ENYSFEPQAYDRII

-527 AAKGEHELIAVRIQ
+527 SAKGEHELIAVRIQ
-541 AHLADIGMDVEIEK
+541 AHLAEIGMDVEIEK

-606 ERVDEIINEGWGIL
+606 ERVDQIINEGWGIL
-620 DRDERARTFEEAQ
+620 DREERARTFEEAQ

>member
-1 MVALLGVMLIAASCA
+1 MRGLVRIRHRWLVALLGVMLVAASCA
-16 ADDGDADA
+16 ADDGA
-24 AQAASADAAA
+24 AEVAATAMSEAGA
-34 AQADASA
+34 AQADADVA
-41 AMSSADAAGAE
+41 LADAQ
-52 AAAAGAEAAAA
+52 AAAAKAR
-63 VAEAQAATA
+63 EAQAAADTA
-72 AAEAAQAEAA
+72 AAA
-82 AAQAEAALA
+82 AALA
-91 RATAEGNQEAVEAAE
+91 QATAEGNQEAVAAAE
-106 AALAEAQASAEE
+106 ADLAAAQAAAEE
-118 AREQAA
+118 ARS
-124 AAQEEAAAAKAEAAA
+124 
-139 AQEEAAAAQAEAD
+139 EAAAAQAEAD
-152 AARSA
+152 DAAA
-157 AETAAAE
+157 AAAAAVAAAE
-164 AAEAEAAAAA
+164 APAAAPEPPPPAED
-174 SAADEERV
+174 DELV

-227 IGAAGDL
+227 VGAAGDL

-299 PEVLDRYTLRF
+299 PEVLDKYTLRF

-329 IIDPKVI
+329 IIDPRVI
-336 QENATEDDPWAM
+336 EENATEDDPWAM
-348 EYFSRN
+348 EYFARN

-378 ENYSFEPQAFDRII
+378 ENYSFEPQAFDKIV

-432 VQRFPSKNLAYMG
+432 VERFPSKNLAYMG
-445 LGNRIAPFD
+445 LGNKLAPFD

-465 VDYDDILNNVYK
+465 VDYDDILDNVYK

-501 RRDLAKAQELLDGSS
+501 RRDVAKAQELLDSSS

-606 ERVDEIINEGWGIL
+606 ERVDQIINEGWGIL
-620 DRDERARTFEEAQ
+620 DREERARTFEEAQ

-670 LAGLRPAE
+670 LAGLRPAQ

>member
-1 MVALLGVMLIAASCA
+1 MRGLARTRHRWLVALLGVMLIAAACA
-16 ADDGDADA
+16 ADDGASDTTAAALGEAQTAQADADA
-24 AQAASADAAA
+24 ALTDAQAAA
-34 AQADASA
+34 AKAR
-41 AMSSADAAGAE
+41 
-52 AAAAGAEAAAA
+52 
-63 VAEAQAATA
+63 EAQAAADTA
-72 AAEAAQAEAA
+72 AAA
-82 AAQAEAALA
+82 AALA
-91 RATAEGNQEAVEAAE
+91 QATAEGNQEAVAAAEADLAAAQDAAE
-106 AALAEAQASAEE
+106 AARSD
-118 AREQAA
+118 
-124 AAQEEAAAAKAEAAA
+124 
-139 AQEEAAAAQAEAD
+139 AAAAQAEAD
-152 AARSA
+152 KARDA
-157 AETAAAE
+157 
-164 AAEAEAAAAA
+164 AEAAAAA
-174 SAADEERV
+174 TAEAEERV

-227 IGAAGDL
+227 VGAAGDL
-234 MPRYFESWEAHP
+234 MPRYFESWEAHE

-274 MTERNLNTPGG
+274 MTERNLETPGG

-294 FIQEP
+294 FINDP
-299 PEVLDRYTLRF
+299 PEVLDKYTLRF
-310 TSSEASP
+310 TSTEASP
-317 MVMEHFYMTSSG
+317 MVMEHFYMTSSA

-348 EYFSRN
+348 EYFARN
-354 VDNASGPFRLVS
+354 VDNASGPYRLVS
-366 RIPDQE
+366 RTPDQE

-378 ENYSFEPQAFDRII
+378 ENYSFEPQAYDKII

-424 LEGAEGVT
+424 LEGAEGVN
-432 VQRFPSKNLAYMG
+432 VERFPSKNLAYMG
-445 LGNRIAPFD
+445 MGNKLAPFD
-454 DKTVRQAVSYA
+454 DKTVRQAVSYGI
-465 VDYDDILNNVYK
+465 DYDDILNNVYK

-501 RRDLAKAQELLDGSS
+501 TRDIAKAQELLDSSS
-516 YDGSTVVLSID
+516 YDGSTVTLSID

-606 ERVDEIINEGWGIL
+606 ERVDQIINEGWGIL
-620 DRDERARTFEEAQ
+620 DRDERAATFEEAQ
-633 RIIVDDAPWV
+633 RIIVDDAPWA

-658 EGFVLYPNAIPR
+658 TGFVLYPNAIPR
-670 LAGLRPAE
+670 LAGLRPAN

>member
-1 MVALLGVMLIAASCA
+1 MRELVRIRGRWLVALLGVMLIAASCA
-16 ADDGDADA
+16 ADDGASDT
-24 AQAASADAAA
+24 AASA
-34 AQADASA
+34 
-41 AMSSADAAGAE
+41 M
-52 AAAAGAEAAAA
+52 
-63 VAEAQAATA
+63 AEAQAAQSDSGVALADAQAAAAKAREAQAAADTA
-72 AAEAAQAEAA
+72 AAA
-82 AAQAEAALA
+82 AALA
-91 RATAEGNQEAVEAAE
+91 QATAEGNQAAVAAAE
-106 AALAEAQASAEE
+106 ADLAAAQAAAEE
-118 AREQAA
+118 ARAD
-124 AAQEEAAAAKAEAAA
+124 
-139 AQEEAAAAQAEAD
+139 AAAAQAEAD
-152 AARSA
+152 EAAD
-157 AETAAAE
+157 AAAAAVE
-164 AAEAEAAAAA
+164 AAEAQAAAQAA
-174 SAADEERV
+174 AQAEERV

-234 MPRYFESWEAHP
+234 MPRYFESWEAHD

-299 PEVLDRYTLRF
+299 PEVLDKYTLRF

-317 MVMEHFYMTSSG
+317 MVMEHFYMTSSA

-336 QENATEDDPWAM
+336 LENATEDDPWAM

-378 ENYSFEPQAFDRII
+378 ENYSFEPQAYDRII

-445 LGNRIAPFD
+445 MGNRIAPFD

-465 VDYDDILNNVYK
+465 VDYDDILDNVYK

-501 RRDLAKAQELLDGSS
+501 RRDVAKAQELLDSSS

-541 AHLADIGMDVEIEK
+541 SHLADIGMNVEIEK
-555 LPSPVY
+555 LASPVY

-581 IDDPNYTLSVFMLSG
+581 IDDPNYTLSVFLLSG
-596 VFGNYAQYEN
+596 VFGNYTQYVN
-606 ERVDEIINEGWGIL
+606 ERVDQIINEGWGIL
-620 DRDERARTFEEAQ
+620 DREERARTFEEAQ

>member
-1 MVALLGVMLIAASCA
+1 MRGLARTRHRWLVALLGVMLVAASCGTDDGA
-16 ADDGDADA
+16 ADSAASAMGQAQSAQADADA
-24 AQAASADAAA
+24 ALTDAQAAA
-34 AQADASA
+34 AKAR
-41 AMSSADAAGAE
+41 
-52 AAAAGAEAAAA
+52 
-63 VAEAQAATA
+63 EAQAAAGTA
-72 AAEAAQAEAA
+72 AAA
-82 AAQAEAALA
+82 AALA
-91 RATAEGNQEAVEAAE
+91 QATAEGNQEAVKAAEADLATAQAAAE
-106 AALAEAQASAEE
+106 AA
-118 AREQAA
+118 RTD
-124 AAQEEAAAAKAEAAA
+124 
-139 AQEEAAAAQAEAD
+139 AAAAQADAD
-152 AARSA
+152 KARD
-157 AETAAAE
+157 
-164 AAEAEAAAAA
+164 AAAAA
-174 SAADEERV
+174 TAATAQDEELV

-234 MPRYFESWEAHP
+234 LPHYFESWEAHP

-251 TIKVRPGVLFDDGT
+251 TIKVRPGVTFDDGT

-294 FIQEP
+294 FINDP
-299 PEVLDRYTLRF
+299 PEVLDKYTLRF
-310 TSSEASP
+310 TSTEASP
-317 MVMEHFYMTSSG
+317 MVMEHFYMTSSA
-329 IIDPKVI
+329 IIDPRLVEKY
-336 QENATEDDPWAM
+336 ATEDDPWAM
-348 EYFSRN
+348 EHFSRN
-354 VDNASGPFRLVS
+354 VENPSGPYRIVS
-366 RIPDQE
+366 RTPDQE
-372 VVFEAR
+372 VVFEKR
-378 ENYSFEPQAFDRII
+378 DNYYGDPPAYDRII

-432 VQRFPSKNLAYMG
+432 VERFPSKNLAYMG
-445 LGNRIAPFD
+445 MGNMLAPFD

-465 VDYDDILNNVYK
+465 VDYDDILTNVYK

-489 GSYSSLGDSIGY
+489 GSYSSLGDTIGY
-501 RRDLAKAQELLDGSS
+501 RRDLAKAQELLDSSS
-516 YDGSTVVLSID
+516 YDGSSVTLSID

-581 IDDPNYTLSVFMLSG
+581 IDDPNYTLSVFLLSG
-596 VFGNYAQYEN
+596 VFGNYSQYVN
-606 ERVDEIINEGWGIL
+606 ERVDQIINEGWGIL
-620 DRDERARTFEEAQ
+620 DRDERAATFEEAQ
-633 RIIVDDAPWV
+633 RIIVEEAPWA

-658 EGFVLYPNAIPR
+658 TGFVLYPNAIPR
-670 LAGLRPAE
+670 LAGLRPAG

>member
-1 MVALLGVMLIAASCA
+1 MRALARTRHRWLVALLGVMLVAASCGTDDGA
-16 ADDGDADA
+16 ADTAASAMGEAQTAQADADA
-24 AQAASADAAA
+24 ALTDAQAAA
-34 AQADASA
+34 AKAR
-41 AMSSADAAGAE
+41 
-52 AAAAGAEAAAA
+52 
-63 VAEAQAATA
+63 EAQAAAGTA
-72 AAEAAQAEAA
+72 AAA
-82 AAQAEAALA
+82 AALA
-91 RATAEGNQEAVEAAE
+91 QATAEGNQEAVEAAE
-106 AALAEAQASAEE
+106 ADLAAA
-118 AREQAA
+118 QAA
-124 AAQEEAAAAKAEAAA
+124 AEAARTD
-139 AQEEAAAAQAEAD
+139 AAAAQAEAD
-152 AARSA
+152 RARD
-157 AETAAAE
+157 
-164 AAEAEAAAAA
+164 AAAAA
-174 SAADEERV
+174 TAATAVDEELV

-227 IGAAGDL
+227 VGAAGDL
-234 MPRYFESWEAHP
+234 LPHYFESWEAHP

-251 TIKVRPGVLFDDGT
+251 TIKVRPGVTFDDGT

-294 FIQEP
+294 FINDP
-299 PEVLDRYTLRF
+299 PEVLDKYTLRF
-310 TSSEASP
+310 TSTEASP
-317 MVMEHFYMTSSG
+317 MVMEHFYMTSSA
-329 IIDPKVI
+329 IIDPKLV
-336 QENATEDDPWAM
+336 EKYATEDDPWAM
-348 EYFSRN
+348 EHFSRN
-354 VDNASGPFRLVS
+354 VENASGPYRIIS
-366 RIPDQE
+366 RTPDQE
-372 VVFEAR
+372 VVFEKR
-378 ENYSFEPQAFDRII
+378 DNYYGDPPAYDKII

-445 LGNRIAPFD
+445 MGNKLAPFD
-454 DKTVRQAVSYA
+454 DKAVRQAVSYA

-501 RRDLAKAQELLDGSS
+501 TRDLAKAQELLDSSS
-516 YDGSTVVLSID
+516 YDGSPVVLSID

-561 AERKVGENRMQ
+561 AERKVGENRLQ

-581 IDDPNYTLSVFMLSG
+581 IDDPNYTLSVFLLSG
-596 VFGNYAQYEN
+596 VFGNYSQYEN
-606 ERVDEIINEGWGIL
+606 ERVDQIINEGWGIL
-620 DRDERARTFEEAQ
+620 DRDARAATFEEAQ
-633 RIIVDDAPWV
+633 RIIVEEAPWA

-670 LAGLRPAE
+670 LAGLRPAN

>member
-1 MVALLGVMLIAASCA
+1 MRGLARTRHRWLVALLGVMLVAASCGTDDGA
-16 ADDGDADA
+16 ADTAASAMGQAQSAQADADA
-24 AQAASADAAA
+24 ALTDAQAAA
-34 AQADASA
+34 AKAR
-41 AMSSADAAGAE
+41 
-52 AAAAGAEAAAA
+52 
-63 VAEAQAATA
+63 EAQAAAGTA
-72 AAEAAQAEAA
+72 AAA
-82 AAQAEAALA
+82 AALA
-91 RATAEGNQEAVEAAE
+91 QATAEGNQEAVKAAEADLATAQAAAE
-106 AALAEAQASAEE
+106 AA
-118 AREQAA
+118 RTD
-124 AAQEEAAAAKAEAAA
+124 
-139 AQEEAAAAQAEAD
+139 AAAAQADAD
-152 AARSA
+152 KARD
-157 AETAAAE
+157 
-164 AAEAEAAAAA
+164 AAAAA
-174 SAADEERV
+174 TAATAQDEELV

-234 MPRYFESWEAHP
+234 LPHYFESWEAHP

-251 TIKVRPGVLFDDGT
+251 TIKVRPGVTFDDGT

-285 ANWLLRNIA
+285 GNWLLRNIA
-294 FIQEP
+294 FINDP
-299 PEVLDRYTLRF
+299 PEVLDKYTLRF
-310 TSSEASP
+310 TSTEASP
-317 MVMEHFYMTSSG
+317 MVMEHFYMTSSA
-329 IIDPKVI
+329 IIDPQLVEKY
-336 QENATEDDPWAM
+336 ATEDDPWAM
-348 EYFSRN
+348 EHFSRN
-354 VDNASGPFRLVS
+354 VENASGPYRIVS
-366 RIPDQE
+366 RMPDQE
-372 VVFEAR
+372 VVFEKR
-378 ENYSFEPQAFDRII
+378 DNYYGDPPAYDKII

-445 LGNRIAPFD
+445 MGNKLAPFD

-465 VDYDDILNNVYK
+465 VDYDDILANVYK

-501 RRDLAKAQELLDGSS
+501 RRDLAKAQELLDSSS
-516 YDGSTVVLSID
+516 YDGSPVVLSID

-555 LPSPVY
+555 LTSPVY
-561 AERKVGENRMQ
+561 AERKVGENRLQ

-581 IDDPNYTLSVFMLSG
+581 IDDPNYTLSVFLLSG
-596 VFGNYAQYEN
+596 VFGNYSQYEN
-606 ERVDEIINEGWGIL
+606 ERVDQIINEGWGIL
-620 DRDERARTFEEAQ
+620 DRDARAATFEEAQ
-633 RIIVDDAPWV
+633 RIIVDEAPWA

-658 EGFVLYPNAIPR
+658 TGFVLYPNAIPR
-670 LAGLRPAE
+670 LAGLRPAG

>member
-1 MVALLGVMLIAASCA
+1 MRGLARTRHRWLVALLGVMLVAASCGSDDGA
-16 ADDGDADA
+16 ADSAASAMGQAQSAQADADA
-24 AQAASADAAA
+24 ALTDAQAAA
-34 AQADASA
+34 AKAR
-41 AMSSADAAGAE
+41 
-52 AAAAGAEAAAA
+52 
-63 VAEAQAATA
+63 EAQAAAGTA
-72 AAEAAQAEAA
+72 AAA
-82 AAQAEAALA
+82 AALA
-91 RATAEGNQEAVEAAE
+91 QATAEGNQEAVKAAEADLVAAQAAAE
-106 AALAEAQASAEE
+106 AA
-118 AREQAA
+118 RTD
-124 AAQEEAAAAKAEAAA
+124 
-139 AQEEAAAAQAEAD
+139 AAAAQADAD
-152 AARSA
+152 KARD
-157 AETAAAE
+157 
-164 AAEAEAAAAA
+164 AAAAA
-174 SAADEERV
+174 TAATAQVTELV

-234 MPRYFESWEAHP
+234 LPHYFESWEAHP

-251 TIKVRPGVLFDDGT
+251 TIKVRPGVTFDDGT

-294 FIQEP
+294 FINDP
-299 PEVLDRYTLRF
+299 PEVLDKYTLRF
-310 TSSEASP
+310 TSTEASP
-317 MVMEHFYMTSSG
+317 MVMEHFYMTSSA
-329 IIDPKVI
+329 IIDPQLVEKY
-336 QENATEDDPWAM
+336 ATEDDPWAM
-348 EYFSRN
+348 EHFSRN
-354 VDNASGPFRLVS
+354 VENASGPYRIIS
-366 RIPDQE
+366 RTPDQE
-372 VVFEAR
+372 VVFEKR
-378 ENYSFEPQAFDRII
+378 DNYYGDPPAYDKII

-445 LGNRIAPFD
+445 MGNMLAPFD
-454 DKTVRQAVSYA
+454 DKAVRQAVSYA
-465 VDYDDILNNVYK
+465 VDYDDILANVYK

-501 RRDLAKAQELLDGSS
+501 TRDLAKAQELLDSSS
-516 YDGSTVVLSID
+516 YDGSPVVLSID

-541 AHLADIGMDVEIEK
+541 AHLADIDMDVEIEK

-561 AERKVGENRMQ
+561 AERKVGENRLQ

-581 IDDPNYTLSVFMLSG
+581 IDDPNYTLSVFLLSG
-596 VFGNYAQYEN
+596 VFGNYSQYEN
-606 ERVDEIINEGWGIL
+606 ERVDQIINEGWGIL
-620 DRDERARTFEEAQ
+620 DRDARAATFEEAQ
-633 RIIVDDAPWV
+633 RIIVEEAPWA

-658 EGFVLYPNAIPR
+658 TGFVLYPNAIPR
-670 LAGLRPAE
+670 LAGLRPAG

>member
-1 MVALLGVMLIAASCA
+1 MAQAE
-16 ADDGDADA
+16 ADLAA
-24 AQAASADAAA
+24 AQAA
-34 AQADASA
+34 
-41 AMSSADAAGAE
+41 
-52 AAAAGAEAAAA
+52 
-63 VAEAQAATA
+63 
-72 AAEAAQAEAA
+72 
-82 AAQAEAALA
+82 
-91 RATAEGNQEAVEAAE
+91 
-106 AALAEAQASAEE
+106 AEE
-118 AREQAA
+118 ARAD
-124 AAQEEAAAAKAEAAA
+124 
-139 AQEEAAAAQAEAD
+139 AAAAQAEAD
-152 AARSA
+152 EAAD
-157 AETAAAE
+157 AAAAAVE
-164 AAEAEAAAAA
+164 AAEAQAAAAA
-174 SAADEERV
+174 PAPAEEEERV

-234 MPRYFESWEAHP
+234 MPRYFESWEAHE

-299 PEVLDRYTLRF
+299 PEVLDKYTLRF

-317 MVMEHFYMTSSG
+317 MVMEHFYMTSSA

-336 QENATEDDPWAM
+336 EKYATEDDPWAM
-348 EYFSRN
+348 EHLSRN
-354 VDNASGPFRLVS
+354 VENASGPFRLVS
-366 RIPDQE
+366 RVADQE

-378 ENYSFEPQAFDRII
+378 ENYSFEPQAYDRII

-424 LEGAEGVT
+424 LEGAEGVS
-432 VQRFPSKNLAYMG
+432 VERFPSKNLAYMG

-465 VDYDDILNNVYK
+465 VDYDDILDNVYK

-501 RRDLAKAQELLDGSS
+501 RRDVAKAQELLDGSS
-516 YDGSTVVLSID
+516 YDGSTVTLSID

-606 ERVDEIINEGWGIL
+606 ERVDQIINEGWGIL
-620 DRDERARTFEEAQ
+620 DREERARTFEEAQ

>member
-1 MVALLGVMLIAASCA
+1 MRDLVRTRRRWLVALLGLMLVAASCA
-16 ADDGDADA
+16 ADDGASDT
-24 AQAASADAAA
+24 AASA
-34 AQADASA
+34 
-41 AMSSADAAGAE
+41 M
-52 AAAAGAEAAAA
+52 
-63 VAEAQAATA
+63 AEAQAAESDAGVALADAQAAAAKAREAQAAADTA
-72 AAEAAQAEAA
+72 AAA
-82 AAQAEAALA
+82 AALA
-91 RATAEGNQEAVEAAE
+91 QATAEGNQAAVAQAE
-106 AALAEAQASAEE
+106 ADLAAA
-118 AREQAA
+118 QAA
-124 AAQEEAAAAKAEAAA
+124 AESARAD
-139 AQEEAAAAQAEAD
+139 AAAAQAEAD
-152 AARSA
+152 
-157 AETAAAE
+157 E
-164 AAEAEAAAAA
+164 AAEAAAAA
-174 SAADEERV
+174 VEAAEAQAAAPAPAPAPAEDTERV

-234 MPRYFESWEAHP
+234 MPRYFESWEAHE

-299 PEVLDRYTLRF
+299 PEVLDKYTLRF

-378 ENYSFEPQAFDRII
+378 ENYSFEPQAYDRII

-445 LGNRIAPFD
+445 MGNLLAPFD

-516 YDGSTVVLSID
+516 YDGSPVVLSID

-541 AHLADIGMDVEIEK
+541 SHLADIGMDVEIEK
-555 LPSPVY
+555 LASPVY

-581 IDDPNYTLSVFMLSG
+581 IDDPNYTLSVFLLSG
-596 VFGNYAQYEN
+596 VFGNYTQYEN
-606 ERVDEIINEGWGIL
+606 ERVDQIINEGWGIL
-620 DRDERARTFEEAQ
+620 DREERARTFEEAQ